1 MTQWERVPIEAQSV
15 AAPLSRAAVFLVME
29 ARDDVAIRDVL
40 GSVAPAA
47 PARVAT
53 RDRSLG
59 IGSLRH
65 VTRSA

>member
-1 MTQWERVPIEAQSV
+1 MD
-15 AAPLSRAAVFLVME
+15 APLSRAAVFLVME